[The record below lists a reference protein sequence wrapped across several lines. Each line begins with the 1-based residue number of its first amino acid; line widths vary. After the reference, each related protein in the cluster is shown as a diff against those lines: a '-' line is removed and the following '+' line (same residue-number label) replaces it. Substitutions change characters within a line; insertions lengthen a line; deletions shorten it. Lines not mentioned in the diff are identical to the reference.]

1 LPYSYKEATKNTIQ
15 GKIFELDQKQITV
28 QKLIDE
34 NPYMMPAFKQRDF
47 QSILKKKKS
56 NLNILTNDKVQNID
70 LGIKLDE

>member
-1 LPYSYKEATKNTIQ
+1 MPYSYKEATKNTIQ